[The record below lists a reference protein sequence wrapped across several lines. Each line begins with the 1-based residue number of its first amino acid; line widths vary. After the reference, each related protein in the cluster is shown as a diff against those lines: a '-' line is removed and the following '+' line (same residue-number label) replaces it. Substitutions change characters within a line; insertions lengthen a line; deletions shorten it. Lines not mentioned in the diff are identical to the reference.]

1 MGKPTWSAK
10 PFSAIFA
17 VDISD
22 PCTLPQF
29 NETQMNSLKKIAVAL
44 VSSLALAGTAHAA
57 DLPVATD
64 RLPDELQGCWKWND
78 MKLDKADSIYNRN
91 PAGAQDCKGF
101 GNMLISGDRYVM
113 NHGDGEIHCRLR
125 SVISER
131 RGEYLF
137 RFQCGDEPAFK
148 STMTLRD
155 NELTVRETTN

>member
-1 MGKPTWSAK
+1 MSVCGKMGKPTWSAK

-44 VSSLALAGTAHAA
+44 VGSLALAGTAQAA

-91 PAGAQDCKGF
+91 PAEC
-101 GNMLISGDRYVM
+101 
-113 NHGDGEIHCRLR
+113 
-125 SVISER
+125 
-131 RGEYLF
+131 
-137 RFQCGDEPAFK
+137 
-148 STMTLRD
+148 
-155 NELTVRETTN
+155 